1 MSFTILKNTTTKP
14 ITINMKPFETTGET
28 AAKHLTIALL
38 IIAFMFSA
46 LLAFIILHIEQ
57 DHKITITQ
65 TYNN

>member
-1 MSFTILKNTTTKP
+1 MNQFKTTD
-14 ITINMKPFETTGET
+14 ET

-46 LLAFIILHIEQ
+46 LLTFIILHLEQ